1 MSRYH
6 VPADVPDEL
15 IDTFIQ
21 NMDAAT
27 AGTGKMNLFACD
39 QKIEHLNDDFYDGD
53 EMIPL
58 SSNDP
63 EHLFQIGQRC
73 HEDGTIGVL
82 AGQLGLISHY
92 ARDYPEIY
100 LVKLNSKSH

>member
-1 MSRYH
+1 MSKYH

-15 IDTFIQ
+15 IETFIQ

-53 EMIPL
+53 EIIPL
-58 SSNDP
+58 SSNNPD
-63 EHLFQIGQRC
+63 
-73 HEDGTIGVL
+73 
-82 AGQLGLISHY
+82 
-92 ARDYPEIY
+92 IY
-100 LVKLNSKSH
+100 LKLDRDAMKKEQ